1 MSKFFSNLLSDLNL
15 RSSKF
20 DERKLYPP
28 QVLYYTINELRLQVS
43 VTLCVIMTKLLTFYG
58 RRALGGHDGKT
69 QADKQDVWPISGISQ

>member
-43 VTLCVIMTKLLTFYG
+43 VRVGDSRNIMM
-58 RRALGGHDGKT
+58 
-69 QADKQDVWPISGISQ
+69 PISGNWPFVCSFLALKFIQDWKD